1 MNNNNTEAKQ
11 KAIDSYLREYDRYQ
25 IWSFNG
31 DMEKMKENLKRI
43 IERNI
48 DSADVKLLFVLLKA
62 LDIEYVEDEEDRIER
77 NMILKSAIRA
87 LLAVDE
93 DGFDKENNTLSKRLL
108 SNCRRWDNDD
118 DDEEYYEED
127 EQAYHMRSF
136 AYKHFLNDEID
147 ARRYKD
153 GAYSLGIFEEQKERN
168 RLTSRMEKGKATES
182 DLFYLY
188 FDGVIDKERLYTELE
203 KLNHRRGCEKD
214 EDYWKRVQ
222 LLCSIKDD
230 KISNG

>member
-62 LDIEYVEDEEDRIER
+62 LDIEYVEDDEDRIER

-93 DGFDKENNTLSKRLL
+93 DSFDKECSTLSRRLL

-118 DDEEYYEED
+118 EDEEYYEED

-188 FDGVIDKERLYTELE
+188 FDSVIDKERLYTELE